1 MEDSSV
7 INASERDAPTSSRPT
22 TRRSLHLSVVGGVG
36 CVTGQVA
43 NGRII
48 TSTTPSSHVHPCRAL
63 IVVIQVQDCRRTPI
77 HSLTHSLT
85 HSYHEITIRLPSD
98 STLSSTTDDATHE
111 AVETILLVIVIVIVI
126 SIFPFDCYRTTTTTI
141 PQILGEW
148 CRTCQEYQGRQSI
161 LGTYPCGP

>member
-22 TRRSLHLSVVGGVG
+22 TRRSLHLSVVGGVCDG
-36 CVTGQVA
+36 AGRQRSHHHIHHTILPCPSLSCSHRSHTGPGLQKDA
-43 NGRII
+43 
-48 TSTTPSSHVHPCRAL
+48 
-63 IVVIQVQDCRRTPI
+63 
-77 HSLTHSLT
+77 HSLTHSFTHSLT

-111 AVETILLVIVIVIVI
+111 AVETILLVIVIVI

-141 PQILGEW
+141 PQIVGEW